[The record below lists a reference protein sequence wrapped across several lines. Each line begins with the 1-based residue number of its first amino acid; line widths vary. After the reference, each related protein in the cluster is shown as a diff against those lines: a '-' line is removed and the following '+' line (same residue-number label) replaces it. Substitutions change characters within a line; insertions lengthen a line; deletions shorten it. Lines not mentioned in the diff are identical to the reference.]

1 MSFDNISYSLE
12 EAIKI
17 IREYS
22 LDYQTNL
29 VNRIFAYTFVK
40 NNKIFMYEVKF
51 QTENYLH
58 LTGMDFHNNQYLKRK
73 GISDHTHAQHFWEII
88 TDTSN
93 SIDQIKKHV
102 SFIHDENPEQ
112 EEKNRQYACRK
123 IYNLGRL
130 VNIANKAKYIREPDE
145 DNTFHL
151 MINRELIS
159 LKLIKVEEYYVPKS
173 SIHTGKNQN
182 RDKFIPVLAIFT
194 KTYKT
199 DKYRITY
206 INKDAKI
213 NENTSFDVS
222 IIDKFNL
229 NSFTAP
235 SEIKLNTM
243 MVNSI
248 TNSYK
253 NGIVYEL
260 NRTIRSNLDILKM
273 IMKDKE
279 SYTEIEDKINDFVID
294 ILSLNENSEI
304 IKSLIMKYKFPK
316 SEKMVKMQNAIIE
329 KIESMTTPLI

>member
-12 EAIKI
+12 DAIKI

-29 VNRIFAYTFVK
+29 VNRIFAYAFVK
-40 NNKIFMYEVKF
+40 NNKIFIYEVKF
-51 QTENYLH
+51 HNETYLH

-73 GISDHTHAQHFWEII
+73 GISEHTHAQHFWEMI
-88 TDTSN
+88 TDNSN
-93 SIDQIKKHV
+93 TIDQLKKHI
-102 SFIHDENPEQ
+102 SFIHDEDPEQ
-112 EEKNRQYACRK
+112 KEKNRQYACRK

-159 LKLIKVEEYYVPKS
+159 LKLIKVKEYFVPKS

-182 RDKFIPVLAIFT
+182 RNKFIPVLAIFT
-194 KTYKT
+194 KSYKT
-199 DKYRITY
+199 DKYRIMY

-213 NENTSFDVS
+213 NENTSFDLS

-229 NSFTAP
+229 DSFAAA
-235 SEIKLNTM
+235 SEIKLNEK

-248 TNSYK
+248 INSYK

-260 NRTIRSNLDILKM
+260 NKTIRNNLDILKRL
-273 IMKDKE
+273 IKDKE

-294 ILSLNENSEI
+294 VLSLNENSEV

-316 SEKMVKMQNAIIE
+316 SEKMVEMRNAIIG
-329 KIESMTTPLI
+329 KIESMIK